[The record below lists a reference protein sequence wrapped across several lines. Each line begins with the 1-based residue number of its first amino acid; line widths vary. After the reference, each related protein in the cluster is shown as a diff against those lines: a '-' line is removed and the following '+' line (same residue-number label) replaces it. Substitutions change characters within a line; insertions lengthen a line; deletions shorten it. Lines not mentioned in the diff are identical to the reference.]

1 MKLNNEEIEHL
12 VHDQTADDPVEVSSI
27 TEFHDE
33 QDHLDY
39 LSDVN
44 LMDGR
49 GYVTE
54 TLKHQGVKKSS

>member
-12 VHDQTADDPVEVSSI
+12 VHDQTADDPVEVTTI
-27 TEFHDE
+27 TEFHVE

-44 LMDGR
+44 LMDGTES
-49 GYVTE
+49 VTE
-54 TLKHQGVKKSS
+54 TLKHQGV